1 MKLNKNL
8 ILIFVTF
15 FTLISYIKFYT
26 AKISFNNDITVA
38 IVKTRKVQLFK
49 NSKLVGDGY
58 NDFNWYSNQGY
69 DFIYGDEKGNV
80 HEWLYL
86 MIITL
91 WWMILFAFIILSS
104 IYLLQKGVKNLDSL
118 QRNRSKT

>member
-1 MKLNKNL
+1 MKLNKKL

-15 FTLISYIKFYT
+15 FILISYIKFYT
-26 AKISFNNDITVA
+26 AKISFNNDTTVA
-38 IVKTRKVQLFK
+38 IVKTRKIQLFK

-58 NDFNWYSNQGY
+58 SDFNWYSNQGY

-80 HEWLYL
+80 QEWLYL

-104 IYLLQKGVKNLDSL
+104 IYLLQKGVKYLDSL